1 MKLVVRAVTPL
12 TAEIRHFELAA
23 PDGAALPAYTPGAHL
38 SVHVVL
44 PDGTP
49 ARREYSLL
57 GDGSATA
64 SYDIAVQ
71 CREPA
76 AGSAWMHR
84 LAVGDRIEAEPPV
97 NAFALAADAA
107 EHVLIAGGIGIT
119 PILSMARHLR
129 GAGAAFTLHYAGRA
143 RAAMAFAEEAAA
155 MGAACRLYHDDGAPL
170 QDALPGILA
179 APAAGRHLYVC
190 GPRALIADT
199 VDGAAAAGWPSASVH
214 YELFQG
220 ALALRGDQPFDLVLR
235 QSGITVSVPAGQ
247 TMLDALLQAGV
258 EPLYDC
264 RRGECGMCLTPV
276 LQGKPDHRDHYLSP
290 REREAGDAV
299 CVCVSRACGAS
310 LTLDL

>member
-64 SYDIAVQ
+64 SYEIAVQ

-84 LAVGDRIEAEPPV
+84 LAPGDRIEAEAPV

-155 MGAACRLYHDDGAPL
+155 MGAACRLYHD
-170 QDALPGILA
+170 
-179 APAAGRHLYVC
+179 
-190 GPRALIADT
+190 
-199 VDGAAAAGWPSASVH
+199 
-214 YELFQG
+214 
-220 ALALRGDQPFDLVLR
+220 
-235 QSGITVSVPAGQ
+235 
-247 TMLDALLQAGV
+247 
-258 EPLYDC
+258 
-264 RRGECGMCLTPV
+264 
-276 LQGKPDHRDHYLSP
+276 
-290 REREAGDAV
+290 
-299 CVCVSRACGAS
+299 
-310 LTLDL
+310 

>member
-64 SYDIAVQ
+64 SYEIAVQ

-84 LAVGDRIEAEPPV
+84 LAPGDRIEAEAPV

-107 EHVLIAGGIGIT
+107 EHVLI
-119 PILSMARHLR
+119 
-129 GAGAAFTLHYAGRA
+129 
-143 RAAMAFAEEAAA
+143 
-155 MGAACRLYHDDGAPL
+155 
-170 QDALPGILA
+170 
-179 APAAGRHLYVC
+179 
-190 GPRALIADT
+190 
-199 VDGAAAAGWPSASVH
+199 
-214 YELFQG
+214 
-220 ALALRGDQPFDLVLR
+220 
-235 QSGITVSVPAGQ
+235 
-247 TMLDALLQAGV
+247 
-258 EPLYDC
+258 
-264 RRGECGMCLTPV
+264 
-276 LQGKPDHRDHYLSP
+276 
-290 REREAGDAV
+290 
-299 CVCVSRACGAS
+299 
-310 LTLDL
+310 